1 MEGLLRGLGDHDAM
15 RRLLLLAAAAATLA
29 TSAQAQDWAL
39 SGNLGVVSDYRFRGY
54 SLSDEQPAVQ
64 GGLDA
69 THADGWYA
77 GVWASTIDEYGLDQ
91 DGEGATVEVDFIA
104 GRTFTALGY
113 DWNAGLAAY
122 TYPGGSDVSYLEVP
136 VSASR
141 TIGDFTGT
149 AGLAY
154 APAQENLGDEDNL
167 YLFLG
172 ANLAPESWPV
182 AIDATLGW
190 EDGVF
195 GDEKLDWSLS
205 LARTFGPVTLALRY
219 VDADAEDTEAAVL
232 GEISV
237 GF

>member
-1 MEGLLRGLGDHDAM
+1 MMPDMLKPI
-15 RRLLLLAAAAATLA
+15 LLAAAVAAIA
-29 TSAQAQDWAL
+29 PAAHAQDWTV

-54 SLSDEQPAVQ
+54 SLSDEQPALQ
-64 GGLDA
+64 GGLNA
-69 THADGWYA
+69 SHAEGWYA
-77 GVWASTIDEYGLDQ
+77 GVWASTIDEYGLDENGQ
-91 DGEGATVEVDFIA
+91 GASVEVDFTL
-104 GRTFTALGY
+104 GRAFTALGY
-113 DWNAGLAAY
+113 DWNVGLAAY
-122 TYPGGSDVSYLEVP
+122 TYPGGRDVSYLEIP

-154 APAQENLGDEDNL
+154 APAQENLGDDDNL

-182 AIDATLGW
+182 AVDATIGW

-195 GDEKLDWSLS
+195 GDQKLDWTLS
-205 LARTFGPVTLALRY
+205 LARSFGPVTLALRY
-219 VDADAEDTEAAVL
+219 VDTDAEGVDATLL
-232 GEISV
+232 GEITA